1 MFIIMQNKREAIT
14 KLYNSILSDKTTFNM
29 LQEALT
35 AHSRLDEKFITEYIL
50 PLARK
55 FDSEITWEDI
65 LNYEKAALSEPT
77 KLSLAE
83 LKDVS
88 GGKTNFL
95 LNCGLLALMGF
106 AGGAAANTASADFIP
121 FTQTKEYQDYEAFVA
136 KGDTATEEEI
146 DKYENTTLGDVPF
159 YKQADHLVDGLLWF
173 YNEANNTAFYIMDRR
188 LEGSNSVYT
197 YSPTSTSIS
206 GFDSI
211 KPKPS
216 LDEIKAKEYTL
227 INVDELDDYL
237 KASFND
243 ANTIKFDEKI
253 HGGAQTLQLINDNPL
268 FGFSRFYNPN
278 FGFDKDAGIKY
289 HEQYNGF
296 IPEQDREKLS
306 SVNMYAHR
314 EMPGFQT
321 ISWHDDIKNDDNKL
335 RYAEELASE
344 LRKLDWSIAHR
355 MVKKNDNKPEFN
367 AIESMRTLIQENIKS
382 DGFNNGF
389 LDKDLLRYDNHTFFT
404 LQVDK
409 TTFSSTFQNEN
420 ELYEVVFPF
429 EKIPFLSCSRY
440 MLSNFLLE
448 ERAKEMPLAFLDPVE
463 ACFNGTAEEVKNMII
478 IYYINFWYEYIKDK
492 NEFNINNLEKHL
504 NEIICLIQIDELEV
518 RIPSHINVKREDWH
532 EVTVPKTSIESSD
545 DDSFPAFCDDDE
557 DVIDFLDNSF
567 DEY

>member
-1 MFIIMQNKREAIT
+1 MQNKREAIT

-83 LKDVS
+83 LKDIS